1 MSDFQSQLDNQ
12 KTNLH
17 QHGHG
22 NKERIENLVARVH
35 GNEQQI
41 GTLSKN
47 ITDEIALLESQAMRN
62 ITSLSETFSS
72 TIADVST
79 KVTSVTSSTNSLSSE
94 AGLQKLF

>member
-1 MSDFQSQLDNQ
+1 M
-12 KTNLH
+12 
-17 QHGHG
+17 
-22 NKERIENLVARVH
+22 H